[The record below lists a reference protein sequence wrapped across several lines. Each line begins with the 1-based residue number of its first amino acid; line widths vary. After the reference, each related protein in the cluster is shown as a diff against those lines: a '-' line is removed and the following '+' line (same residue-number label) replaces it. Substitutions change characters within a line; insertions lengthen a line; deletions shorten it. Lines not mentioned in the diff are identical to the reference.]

1 MGTPGTNTF
10 ALNPADY
17 GLPTREELR
26 QLRIWD
32 MHYHGLWEGN
42 LRRHEETM
50 VYVER
55 MGIERVLS
63 LDIAGTP
70 TDPLGERIPAE
81 RKRELRRFLETHTD
95 RVYGLIPIDPSNPVG
110 SLSKIEEW
118 IVNGPCVGIKY
129 YGGNPRGIRC
139 SHADN
144 DVIIRQ
150 ASQLNALIYI
160 HAWYQVGGEPRRPG
174 GANQPG
180 ESTPE
185 DVALLARRFP
195 DVPLICGHSGGDW
208 ELGVRAVRRHRNVYL
223 EFSGSD
229 PHSGQVDFTVAQVG
243 AARLVW
249 GGHGPSRSYSTELAK
264 VFDADLTWAQRAQ
277 IFGGNLRR
285 LAEPIF
291 RRKGYRL

>member
-1 MGTPGTNTF
+1 
-10 ALNPADY
+10 
-17 GLPTREELR
+17 
-26 QLRIWD
+26 
-32 MHYHGLWEGN
+32 
-42 LRRHEETM
+42 
-50 VYVER
+50 VER

-70 TDPLGERIPAE
+70 ADPLGNQIPPE
-81 RKRELRRFLETHTD
+81 RKRELRRFLETHSD
-95 RVYGLIPIDPSNPVG
+95 RVYGLIPIDPSNPLD
-110 SLSKIEEW
+110 SCKKIEEW
-118 IVNGPCVGIKY
+118 VAKGPCVGIKY
-129 YGGNPRGIRC
+129 YGGNPGGVRC

-150 ASQLNALIYI
+150 ASQLHALIYI
-160 HAWYQVGGEPRRPG
+160 HAWYQMGGEPRRPG

-180 ESTPE
+180 ENTPE

-195 DVPLICGHSGGDW
+195 DVPIICGHSGGDW
-208 ELGVRAVRRHRNVYL
+208 ELGVRAVRRLGNVYL

-243 AARLVW
+243 ADRLVW

-264 VFDADLTWAQRAQ
+264 VFDADLTRPQREQ

-291 RRKGYRL
+291 RKKGYRF